1 MSRDTLRGLV
11 EIVDEKEIDMV
22 CRILLKFVDE
32 DVATPDE
39 VEAIREARQ
48 EIERGELFSHE
59 EVWA

>member
-11 EIVDEKEIDMV
+11 EIVDEKEIDTV
-22 CRILLKFVDE
+22 CRILLKFIEEDE
-32 DVATPDE
+32 ATPDE